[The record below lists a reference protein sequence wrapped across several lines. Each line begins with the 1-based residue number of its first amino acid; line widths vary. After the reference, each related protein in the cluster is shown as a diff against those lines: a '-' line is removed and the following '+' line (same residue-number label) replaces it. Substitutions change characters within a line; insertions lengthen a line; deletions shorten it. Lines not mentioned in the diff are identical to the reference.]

1 MKQVTKNLQKLPKF
15 NTPEPIVTLYRKNT
29 AKIVLLGSRWNSKS
43 EFMSYLDR
51 EIPDSFDHI
60 NFFVNTWGT
69 VSICITIPETDVEMQ
84 TRIGEETRAKEKWEN
99 EKKEHEDLI
108 AKLKADQ
115 EEEKKK
121 RDEKFKD
128 PEYIEFLRMQKK
140 MKERGF
146 V

>member
-1 MKQVTKNLQKLPKF
+1 MKNLQKLPKF
-15 NTPEPIVTLYRKNT
+15 NIPAPVITLYRKNT

-51 EIPDSFDHI
+51 EIPASFDHI
-60 NFFVNTWGT
+60 NFFVDTWGT
-69 VSICITIPETDVEMQ
+69 VSVCITIPETDVEMQ